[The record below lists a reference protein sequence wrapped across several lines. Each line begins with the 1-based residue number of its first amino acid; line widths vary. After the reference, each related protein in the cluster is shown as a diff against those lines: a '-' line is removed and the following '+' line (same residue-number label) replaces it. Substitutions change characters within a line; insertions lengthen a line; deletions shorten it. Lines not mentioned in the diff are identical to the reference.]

1 VIVEKEGL
9 MDKQRKQRTAA
20 LSRRQGTAAC
30 CAVLFSLCAAAP
42 LHLQAGESPPLEY
55 QVKAAY
61 LLNFLK
67 FVEWPKGGAQP
78 VDANTPYTIGV
89 LGHDPLGNVLDDTLR
104 GKNVDG
110 RAVRAVRCNN
120 EEEAARCH
128 LVFIS
133 KDEKRELRPAI
144 EKLLAGNVLLVGE
157 GGDFLR
163 AGGAIRF
170 VIADERVRFEIDQ
183 GNAERAGLKIS
194 AKLLQLARRV
204 FKKGDAQ

>member
-1 VIVEKEGL
+1 MSKQGQKPFDTSMRRHHGL
-9 MDKQRKQRTAA
+9 
-20 LSRRQGTAAC
+20 AAC
-30 CAVLFSLCAAAP
+30 CVVLFSLCAFSP
-42 LHLQAGESPPLEY
+42 LYVHAGESPPLEY

-89 LGHDPLGNVLDDTLR
+89 LGHDPFGNVLDDTLR
-104 GKNVDG
+104 GKNLDG
-110 RAVRAVRCNN
+110 RPIRAVRCNN
-120 EEEAARCH
+120 EDEAARCH
-128 LVFIS
+128 LVFVS
-133 KDEKRELRPAI
+133 KDERRELRPVV
-144 EKLLAGNVLLVGE
+144 EKLAAKNVLLVGE

-163 AGGAIRF
+163 SGGAIRF
-170 VIADERVRFEIDQ
+170 VIADDRVRFEIDQ
-183 GNAERAGLKIS
+183 GNAESAGVKIS